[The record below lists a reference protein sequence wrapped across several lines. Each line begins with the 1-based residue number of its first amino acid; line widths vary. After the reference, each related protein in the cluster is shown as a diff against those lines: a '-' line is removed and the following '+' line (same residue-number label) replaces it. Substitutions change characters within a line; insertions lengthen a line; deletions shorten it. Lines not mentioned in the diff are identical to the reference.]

1 MSRFL
6 TPLRAEKSG
15 QYWTILQPLIFDSD
29 VAQKVFIV
37 PAGFVTDF
45 ASVPR
50 LPLAFLLTGDSA
62 HEAAVVHDF
71 LYSRGLVTR
80 EMADA
85 VFREAAKVSG
95 EPGWKSWLL
104 FLGVRLGGWVAWNDH
119 RSVEKIKGAAK

>member
-15 QYWTILQPLIFDSD
+15 QYWTILQPLIFESD
-29 VAQKVFIV
+29 LAQKVFIV
-37 PAGFVTDF
+37 PEGFVTDF

-71 LYSRGLVTR
+71 LYQRQEIPR
-80 EMADA
+80 QMADA
-85 VFREAAKVSG
+85 VFEEAAKVSG
-95 EPGWKSWLL
+95 EPGWKSWLMWA
-104 FLGVRLGGWVAWNDH
+104 GVRLGGWVAWNN
-119 RSVEKIKGAAK
+119 KAK

>member
-15 QYWTILQPLIFDSD
+15 KTWCILQPLIYESD

-37 PAGFVTDF
+37 PEGFVTDF

-50 LPLAFLLTGDSA
+50 IPLAFLLTGDSA

-71 LYSRGLVTR
+71 AYSRQNITR
-80 EMADA
+80 SLADA
-85 VFREAAKVSG
+85 VFREAMQVTG
-95 EPGWKSWLL
+95 EPGWKSWLMWA
-104 FLGVRLGGWVAWNDH
+104 GVRLGGWIAWGNH
-119 RSVEKIKGAAK
+119 QR

>member
-15 QYWTILQPLIFDSD
+15 GVWTVLQPLIYDSD

-37 PAGFVTDF
+37 PEGFVTDF

-62 HEAAVVHDF
+62 HEAAVVHDY
-71 LYSRGLVTR
+71 LYR
-80 EMADA
+80 EQTVPRQMADS
-85 VFREAAKVSG
+85 VFKEAANVSG
-95 EPGWKSWLL
+95 EPGWKSWLMWA
-104 FLGVRLGGWVAWNDH
+104 GVRLGGWVAWKD
-119 RSVEKIKGAAK
+119 RE